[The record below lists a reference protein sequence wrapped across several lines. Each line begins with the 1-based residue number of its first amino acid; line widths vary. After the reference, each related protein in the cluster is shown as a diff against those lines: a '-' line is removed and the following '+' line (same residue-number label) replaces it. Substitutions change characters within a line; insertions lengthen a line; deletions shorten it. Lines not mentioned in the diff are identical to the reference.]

1 MKGLQPSAAREF
13 MSRAGL
19 ACLLAYAPVLHGC
32 GASADPAN
40 ECAAATRMAIYFGSQ
55 DAGRLEL
62 SASERAA
69 IGLVMPVTGDALCT
83 GVVLPR
89 GWVLTARHCDAG
101 VPLLFGSSDASAG
114 RIAVTSTKQHP
125 EYDVM
130 LLELAD
136 GGTSSGVTP
145 ISLWSGL
152 IDQSWV
158 GVPATL
164 AGVGETQTGAL
175 GALRFVDEPV
185 TSVDDIEIRVDGA
198 GKSGACGG
206 DSGGPL
212 LVAAEDGSA
221 RVAGVLSRGSQSCVG
236 IDAYTRVDRIREW
249 VVAVIGSGRPSCG
262 Q

>member
-1 MKGLQPSAAREF
+1 MGRSMHGSGATDDLRRLRRTVGQQPGELFRWKLPDVHACGVWRPLRQVLVKGLQPSAAREF

-19 ACLLAYAPVLHGC
+19 AGLLAYAPVLHGC

-130 LLELAD
+130 LLEL
-136 GGTSSGVTP
+136 GGREKRVT
-145 ISLWSGL
+145 G
-152 IDQSWV
+152 
-158 GVPATL
+158 
-164 AGVGETQTGAL
+164 TQTG
-175 GALRFVDEPV
+175 R
-185 TSVDDIEIRVDGA
+185 
-198 GKSGACGG
+198 
-206 DSGGPL
+206 
-212 LVAAEDGSA
+212 
-221 RVAGVLSRGSQSCVG
+221 
-236 IDAYTRVDRIREW
+236 RE
-249 VVAVIGSGRPSCG
+249 
-262 Q
+262 